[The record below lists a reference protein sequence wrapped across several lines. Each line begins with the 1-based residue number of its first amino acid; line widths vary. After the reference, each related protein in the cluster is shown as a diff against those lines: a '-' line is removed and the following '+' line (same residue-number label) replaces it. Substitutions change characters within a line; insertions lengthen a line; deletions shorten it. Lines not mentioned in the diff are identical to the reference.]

1 MRIVSILFIFVIN
14 ISCNT
19 VSENTKEELNQIAI
33 SLEKTAC
40 FGTCPVFKI
49 KIYNNGDAIFEG
61 KKFVKKTGLIKFKVK
76 QNEIQKILAKAKN
89 IKFTKMLNE
98 YTEKITDL
106 PTTYI
111 QIKEKKIKD
120 YYGAPKK
127 LKDLEKLIEEIVLN
141 KLNLDSF

>member
-1 MRIVSILFIFVIN
+1 MRSLSVLFIFLI

-19 VSENTKEELNQIAI
+19 VSKSTKDELNQLTI

-49 KIYNNGDAIFEG
+49 KIFKNGKGIFEG
-61 KKFVKKTGLIKFKVK
+61 KKCVKKTGLIDFKLSQK
-76 QNEIQKILAKAKN
+76 EIQKILVKAEN
-89 IKFTKMLNE
+89 IKFSEMLDE
-98 YTEKITDL
+98 YSEKITDL

-120 YYGAPKK
+120 YFGAPKK
-127 LKDLEKLIEEIVLN
+127 LKDLETLIEEIVLN
-141 KLNLDSF
+141 KLNLNSF

>member
-1 MRIVSILFIFVIN
+1 MRSISVLFIFLIN

-19 VSENTKEELNQIAI
+19 VSENTKEKLNQLAI

>member
-127 LKDLEKLIEEIVLN
+127 LKDLEKLIEEIVL
-141 KLNLDSF
+141 KTLKLDSF

>member
-1 MRIVSILFIFVIN
+1 MRILSVLFIFLII

-19 VSENTKEELNQIAI
+19 VLENTKEKLNKLTI

-49 KIYNNGDAIFEG
+49 KIFNNGDAIFEG
-61 KKFVKKTGLIKFKVK
+61 KKFVKKKGLIKFKISQK
-76 QNEIQKILAKAKN
+76 EIQKILAKARN

-98 YTEKITDL
+98 YSEKITDL

>member
-1 MRIVSILFIFVIN
+1 MRILSVLFIFLI

-19 VSENTKEELNQIAI
+19 VSKSTKEELNQLTI

-49 KIYNNGDAIFEG
+49 KIFKNGKGIFEG
-61 KKFVKKTGLIKFKVK
+61 KKSVKKTGLIDFKLSQK
-76 QNEIQKILAKAKN
+76 EIQKILVKAEN
-89 IKFTKMLNE
+89 IKFSEMLDE
-98 YTEKITDL
+98 YSEKITDL

-120 YYGAPKK
+120 YFGAPKK
-127 LKDLEKLIEEIVLN
+127 LKDLETLIEEIVLN
-141 KLNLDSF
+141 KLNLNSF

>member
-1 MRIVSILFIFVIN
+1 MRSISVLFIFLIN

-19 VSENTKEELNQIAI
+19 VSENAKEKLKQLAV

-49 KIYNNGDAIFEG
+49 KIYKNGDAIFEG

>member
-1 MRIVSILFIFVIN
+1 MRILSVFFIFLI

-19 VSENTKEELNQIAI
+19 VSKSTKEELNQLTI

-49 KIYNNGDAIFEG
+49 KIFKNGKGIFEG
-61 KKFVKKTGLIKFKVK
+61 KKFVKKPGLIDFKLSQK
-76 QNEIQKILAKAKN
+76 EIQKILVKAEN
-89 IKFTKMLNE
+89 IKFSKMLDE
-98 YTEKITDL
+98 YSEKITDL

-120 YYGAPKK
+120 YFGAPKK
-127 LKDLEKLIEEIVLN
+127 LKDLETLIEEIVLN
-141 KLNLDSF
+141 KLNLNSF

>member
-1 MRIVSILFIFVIN
+1 MRSLSVLFIFLI

-19 VSENTKEELNQIAI
+19 VSKSTKDELNQLTI

-49 KIYNNGDAIFEG
+49 KIFKNGKGIFEG
-61 KKFVKKTGLIKFKVK
+61 KKFVKKTGLIDFKLS
-76 QNEIQKILAKAKN
+76 QQEIQKILVKAEN
-89 IKFTKMLNE
+89 IKFPEMLDE
-98 YTEKITDL
+98 YSEKITDL

-120 YYGAPKK
+120 YFGAPKK
-127 LKDLEKLIEEIVLN
+127 LKDLETLIEEIVLN
-141 KLNLDSF
+141 KLNLNSF

>member
-1 MRIVSILFIFVIN
+1 MRSISVLFIFLIN

-19 VSENTKEELNQIAI
+19 VSENTKEKLNQLAI

-127 LKDLEKLIEEIVLN
+127 LKDLEKLIEEIVLKN
-141 KLNLDSF
+141 LNLDSF